1 MGVDV
6 DAVVRDVKQ
15 AVRGLY
21 KNPSVS
27 IIAVIALALGIGFT
41 TVMFSIV
48 YGALYRGL
56 PFEGADA
63 IMHLERANPTEGIES
78 MEVSIHDYRD
88 WRDRQRSFEHLG
100 AFYQGTVNIRGTE
113 RPERYEGAFM
123 TANSFDVIGVQP
135 ILGRGF
141 REEDERP
148 GATQV
153 ALIGYRVWQDRYGGS
168 REVLGRSVT
177 INGEAGQIIG
187 VMPEGFEFPIL
198 EEVWVPLRLDPVAL
212 PRGEGQSLEV
222 FGKLVDGVGLDQAM
236 VEFANIA
243 DRLAAEHPET
253 NEGVTAHIKPYT
265 EEFIGD
271 EEKGIL
277 LSMLFT
283 VVMVLI
289 IACANVANLLLA
301 RASARSRDLAIQ
313 TAMGASRWHVV
324 RQMLVEAGVLAV
336 VGAVVGSVI
345 AWFSITA
352 FDRAVSATDPPFW
365 LDFKLDGPILLFV
378 IAIAAFA
385 ALVAGGIPALKA
397 SGPDVNSVLKDESRG
412 SSGMRI
418 GRLSRTLVIAEIA
431 MSMALLVASGL
442 MVKGVVKLNNEDYGF
457 PTENI
462 FTARVGVF
470 PERFPD
476 EASRLRFWEDV
487 EERVSRIPGVV
498 SAGMTG
504 SLPGTGSF
512 GARFSLDGQSY
523 DADRDLPVVR
533 FAAVTPGFAETFE
546 FEASAGR
553 WLDPTDNAEG
563 PRVVVINEAFVDR
576 HFGDGSALGRRVRLG
591 GLNSEAEWMEIVG
604 VVPNHRMEGVGD
616 PGQEEINVPGMYL
629 PLAQYDLR
637 FASIVA
643 RVEGEPLRLAADVR
657 DAVGAADAET
667 PIYFVQTLEQAMEQ
681 NLWFYRVFGNLFLAF
696 GLAALFMASVGLY
709 GVMSFSVTNRVGEM
723 GVRMALGASGRQVTG
738 LIIGQ
743 GLKQIAVGLVLG
755 SGLAIV
761 VARGLTLILYQ
772 VEPWD
777 PVTFA
782 GVLAV
787 LVGTGLGASWVPA
800 RRATRVDPMVA
811 LTAE

>member
-1 MGVDV
+1 M
-6 DAVVRDVKQ
+6 DALRSDLKQ
-15 AVRGLY
+15 AIRGLY

-27 IIAVIALALGIGFT
+27 AIAIAALALGIGFT

-78 MEVSIHDYRD
+78 MEVTVHDYRD
-88 WRDRQRSFEHLG
+88 WRERQRSFENLA

-123 TANSFDVIGVQP
+123 TANSFQVIGVQP

-141 REEDERP
+141 REEEEQVGTP
-148 GATQV
+148 QV
-153 ALIGYRVWQDRYGGS
+153 ALIGYQVWQDRYGGS
-168 REVLGRSVT
+168 PDVLGQVVT
-177 INGEAGQIIG
+177 INGEPGEIIG

-198 EEVWVPLRLDPVAL
+198 EEVWVPLRVDHLAL
-212 PRGEGQSLEV
+212 PRGDGQTVEV
-222 FGKLVDGVGLDQAM
+222 FGNLNDGVSVDRAM
-236 VEFANIA
+236 TEFTAIA
-243 DRLAAEHPET
+243 SQLSAEYPET
-253 NEGVTAHIKPYT
+253 NEGVTPLIKPYT

-283 VVMVLI
+283 VVLVLI

-313 TAMGASRWHVV
+313 TAMGASRWRVI
-324 RQMLVEAGVLAV
+324 RQMLGEAAVLAA
-336 VGAVVGSVI
+336 VGAVLGSAI
-345 AWFSITA
+345 AWFCITA
-352 FDRAVSATDPPFW
+352 FDNAVSATDPPFW
-365 LDFKLDGPILLFV
+365 LDFKLDGPIFLFV
-378 IAIAAFA
+378 VAITGLA
-385 ALVAGGIPALKA
+385 ALAAGGVPALKA

-418 GRLSRTLVIAEIA
+418 GKLSRTLVVAEIA

-487 EERVSRIPGVV
+487 ERRVAQIPGVL

-512 GARFSLDGQSY
+512 GARFALDGESY
-523 DADRDLPVVR
+523 EADRDLPVVR

-546 FEASAGR
+546 FEALQGR
-553 WLDPTDNAEG
+553 WLQTTDNADA
-563 PRVVVINEAFVDR
+563 PRVAVVNESFVAR
-576 HFGDGSALGRRVRLG
+576 HFGGGDGLGRRVRFG
-591 GLNSEAEWMEIVG
+591 GLNSEAEWMEIIG

-616 PGQEEINVPGMYL
+616 PGQEEIDVPGMYI

-637 FASIVA
+637 FVSIVA
-643 RVEGEPLRLAADVR
+643 RVDGEPLSLSADVR
-657 DAVGAADAET
+657 DAVGAADADT
-667 PIYFVQTLEQAMEQ
+667 PIYFVQTLQQAMEQ
-681 NLWFYRVFGNLFLAF
+681 NLWFYRIFGNLFLAF

-709 GVMSFSVTNRVGEM
+709 GVMSFSVTHRVGEM
-723 GVRMALGASGRQVTG
+723 GVRMALGASGGQVTG
-738 LIIGQ
+738 LIIRQ
-743 GLKQIAVGLVLG
+743 GMAQIAAGLVLG
-755 SGLAIV
+755 SGLAFL
-761 VARGLTLILYQ
+761 VARGLTLLLYQ

-777 PVTFA
+777 PATFG
-782 GVLAV
+782 GVLVV
-787 LVGTGLGASWVPA
+787 LVITGLGASWVPA

-811 LTAE
+811 LSAE

>member
-1 MGVDV
+1 M
-6 DAVVRDVKQ
+6 DAILSDIRQ

-27 IIAVIALALGIGFT
+27 IIAVAALALGIGFT

-78 MEVSIHDYRD
+78 MEVTIHDYRD
-88 WRDRQRSFEHLG
+88 WRDRQRSFEHLA

-135 ILGRGF
+135 ILGRSF
-141 REEDERP
+141 REDEEQP
-148 GATQV
+148 GAPQV
-153 ALIGYRVWQDRYGGS
+153 ALIGYRVWQERYGGS
-168 REVLGRSVT
+168 RDVLGQQVT
-177 INGEAGQIIG
+177 INGEPGQIIG

-198 EEVWVPLRLDPVAL
+198 EEVWVPLRLDHVAL
-212 PRGEGQSLEV
+212 PRGDGQSLEA
-222 FGKLVDGVGLDQAM
+222 FGNLADGVTVDRALT
-236 VEFANIA
+236 EFAGIA
-243 DRLAAEHPET
+243 SQLSAEYPET
-253 NEGVTAHIKPYT
+253 NEGVTVRIKPYT
-265 EEFIGD
+265 EEFVG
-271 EEKGIL
+271 EEEEGIL

-313 TAMGASRWHVV
+313 TAMGASRWRVV
-324 RQMLVEAGVLAV
+324 RQMLAEAGVLAAA
-336 VGAVVGSVI
+336 GALLGSVI

-352 FDRAVSATDPPFW
+352 FDNAVSATDPPFW
-365 LDFKLDGPILLFV
+365 LDFALDGPIFLFV
-378 IAIAAFA
+378 VGITAVA
-385 ALVAGGIPALKA
+385 ALAAGGIPALKA

-442 MVKGVVKLNNEDYGF
+442 MVKGVVNLNNEDYGF

-470 PERFPD
+470 EERFPD
-476 EASRLRFWEDV
+476 AASRLRFWEDI
-487 EERVSRIPGVV
+487 EQRVAQLPGVH
-498 SAGMTG
+498 AAAMTG

-512 GARFSLDGQSY
+512 GARFSLDGESY
-523 DADRDLPVVR
+523 EADRDLPIVR

-546 FEASAGR
+546 FEASQGR
-553 WLDPTDNAEG
+553 WLETTDNAEA
-563 PRVVVINEAFVDR
+563 PEVIVVNESFVER
-576 HFGDGSALGRRVRLG
+576 HFAGGDALGRRVRFG
-591 GLNSEAEWMEIVG
+591 GVSSENEWKEIVG

-616 PGQEEINVPGMYL
+616 PGQEEIDVPGAYV

-637 FASIVA
+637 FVSIAA
-643 RVEGEPLRLAADVR
+643 RTDGEPLNLSADVR
-657 DAVGAADAET
+657 DAVGAADADT
-667 PIYFVQTLEQAMEQ
+667 PIYFVQSLEQAMEQ
-681 NLWFYRVFGNLFLAF
+681 NLWFYRIFGNLFLAF

-709 GVMSFSVTNRVGEM
+709 GVMSFSVTHRVGEM

-743 GLKQIAVGLVLG
+743 GLAQIAVGLVLG
-755 SGLAIV
+755 TGLALL
-761 VARGLTLILYQ
+761 VARGLAFIMYQ
-772 VEPWD
+772 VNPWD
-777 PVTFA
+777 PATFL

-787 LVGTGLGASWVPA
+787 LVLTGLGASWVPA

-811 LTAE
+811 LSAE

>member
-1 MGVDV
+1 M
-6 DAVVRDVKQ
+6 DALRSDLKQ
-15 AVRGLY
+15 AIRGLY

-27 IIAVIALALGIGFT
+27 LIAVAALALGIGFT

-78 MEVSIHDYRD
+78 MEVTIHDYRD
-88 WRDRQRSFEHLG
+88 WRERQRSFEHLA

-141 REEDERP
+141 REEEERP
-148 GATQV
+148 GAPQV
-153 ALIGYRVWQDRYGGS
+153 ALIGYQVWQDRYGGS
-168 REVLGRSVT
+168 PDVLGQVVT
-177 INGEAGQIIG
+177 VNGEPGEIIG

-198 EEVWVPLRLDPVAL
+198 EEVWVPLRLDHLAL
-212 PRGEGQSLEV
+212 PRGDGQTIEV
-222 FGKLVDGVGLDQAM
+222 FGNLLEGFSVDRAM
-236 VEFANIA
+236 TEFTGIA
-243 DRLAAEHPET
+243 SQLSAEYPET
-253 NEGVTAHIKPYT
+253 NEGVTPLIKPYT

-271 EEKGIL
+271 EERGIL

-283 VVMVLI
+283 VVLVLI

-313 TAMGASRWHVV
+313 TAMGASRWRVV
-324 RQMLVEAGVLAV
+324 RQMLAEAGVLAA
-336 VGAVVGSVI
+336 VGAVLGSVI
-345 AWFSITA
+345 AWFCITA
-352 FDRAVSATDPPFW
+352 FDNAVSATDPPFW
-365 LDFKLDGPILLFV
+365 LDFKLDGPIFLFIV
-378 IAIAAFA
+378 GITGLG
-385 ALVAGGIPALKA
+385 ALAAGGVPALKA

-418 GRLSRTLVIAEIA
+418 GKLSRTLVIAEIA

-442 MVKGVVKLNNEDYGF
+442 MVKGVIKLNNEDYGF

-462 FTARVGVF
+462 FTARIGVF

-476 EASRLRFWEDV
+476 EAARLRFWEDV
-487 EERVSRIPGVV
+487 EQRVAQIPGVLA
-498 SAGMTG
+498 AGMTG

-512 GARFSLDGQSY
+512 GARFALDGISY
-523 DADRDLPVVR
+523 EADRDLPIVR

-546 FEASAGR
+546 FEALQGR
-553 WLDPTDNAEG
+553 WLESTDNAEAPAVG
-563 PRVVVINEAFVDR
+563 VVNESFVER
-576 HFGDGSALGRRVRLG
+576 HFGGGDAIGRRVRLG
-591 GLNSEAEWMEIVG
+591 NLDSDLEWMEIVG

-616 PGQEEINVPGMYL
+616 PGQEEIDVPGMYI

-637 FASIVA
+637 FVSIVA
-643 RVEGEPLRLAADVR
+643 RVDGEPLSLSADVR
-657 DAVGAADAET
+657 DAVGAADADT
-667 PIYFVQTLEQAMEQ
+667 PIYFVQTLKQAMDQ
-681 NLWFYRVFGNLFLAF
+681 NLWFYRIFGNLFLAF

-709 GVMSFSVTNRVGEM
+709 GVMSFSVTHRVGEM
-723 GVRMALGASGRQVTG
+723 GVRMALGASGGQVTG
-738 LIIGQ
+738 LIIRQ
-743 GLKQIAVGLVLG
+743 GMAQIAAGLVLG
-755 SGLAIV
+755 SGLAFL
-761 VARGLTLILYQ
+761 VARGLTLLLYQ

-777 PVTFA
+777 PATFG

-787 LVGTGLGASWVPA
+787 LVLTGLGASWVPA

-811 LTAE
+811 LSAD